1 MTANVLTVG
10 FVGLGA
16 MGGPMVERLISAGH
30 RLLVHDVSPAALA
43 QAEALG
49 ATALPSPAAVADA
62 APIVFVS
69 LPTPDVVKQVALGA
83 GGLVEGS
90 AMRIYADLSTTGA
103 RVASEVAEGLSAKGV
118 AVLDAPVS
126 GGVAGAKAGTLSVM
140 ASGDRAAFEQVRD
153 LLETIG
159 RGTIHV
165 GEEVGQGQTLK
176 LVNNLIAATVWA
188 ATAEAMVMGAKAG
201 LDPAV
206 MHAVIARSSGRSF
219 STEVFMPKAVLER
232 SFDFGFR
239 LELMRKDVRLAL
251 AEAEALG
258 TTMLTCTTAKQ
269 LYDHAYVHG
278 GEGQDVTALI
288 RLLESWGGA
297 EVSSQRRN

>member
-1 MTANVLTVG
+1 MSANHAVIG

-16 MGGPMVERLISAGH
+16 MGAPMVERLIAAGH
-30 RLLVHDVSPAALA
+30 RLLVHDVNASAVA
-43 QAEALG
+43 QAVALG
-49 ATALPSPAAVADA
+49 AVAMPSPAAVADA
-62 APIVFVS
+62 APVVFVS
-69 LPTPDVVKQVALGA
+69 LPTPDVVRQVALGA
-83 GGLVEGS
+83 SGLAEGG
-90 AMRIYADLSTTGA
+90 AMKIYADLSTTGA
-103 RVASEVAEGLSAKGV
+103 QVAQEVAAGLAARNV

-140 ASGDRAAFEQVRD
+140 ASGDRAAFETVRP

-159 RGTIHV
+159 RNTIHV
-165 GEEVGQGQTLK
+165 GDGVGQGQTLK

-206 MHAVIARSSGRSF
+206 MLSVVGKSSGRSF

-269 LYDHAYVHG
+269 LYDHALAHG
-278 GEGQDVTALI
+278 GAGQDVTALI
-288 RLLESWGGA
+288 RVLEGWGGA
-297 EVSSQRRN
+297 EVAAR

>member
-1 MTANVLTVG
+1 MTANALTVG
-10 FVGLGA
+10 FIGLGA
-16 MGGPMVERLISAGH
+16 MGGPMAERLLAAGH
-30 RLLVHDVSPAALA
+30 RLLVHDVDPAMVARA
-43 QAEALG
+43 AALG

-62 APIVFVS
+62 APVVFVS
-69 LPTPDVVKQVALGA
+69 LPTPEVVKQVALGA

-90 AMRIYADLSTTGA
+90 AMRVYADLSTTGA
-103 RVASEVAEGLSAKGV
+103 RVAQEVAAGLSPKGV

-126 GGVAGAKAGTLSVM
+126 GGVAGAQAGTLSIMV
-140 ASGDRAAFEQVRD
+140 SGDRVAFERVSD
-153 LLETIG
+153 LLQAIG
-159 RGTIHV
+159 KGTIHV
-165 GEEVGQGQTLK
+165 GEQVGQGQTLK

-206 MHAVIARSSGRSF
+206 MHAVVARSSGRSF
-219 STEVFMPKAVLER
+219 STEVFMPEAVLER
-232 SFDFGFR
+232 RFDFGFR

-269 LYDHAYVHG
+269 LYDHAHAHG
-278 GEGQDVTALI
+278 AEGQDVTALI
-288 RLLESWGGA
+288 RLLETWGGA
-297 EVSSQRRN
+297 EVSAQRRD

>member
-1 MTANVLTVG
+1 MSANVLTVG

-16 MGGPMVERLISAGH
+16 MGGPMVERLIAAGH
-30 RLLVHDVSPAALA
+30 RLLVHDVNQAALA
-43 QAEALG
+43 QAVALG
-49 ATALPSPAAVADA
+49 ATAMPSPSAVADA
-62 APIVFVS
+62 APVVFVS
-69 LPTPDVVKQVALGA
+69 LPTPDVVRQVALGA

-103 RVASEVAEGLSAKGV
+103 RVAQDVAAGLSANGV

-140 ASGDRAAFEQVRD
+140 ASGDKAAFEQVRS

-159 RGTIHV
+159 RNTIHV
-165 GEEVGQGQTLK
+165 GEGVGQGQTLK

-201 LDPAV
+201 IDPAV
-206 MHAVIARSSGRSF
+206 MHSVVAKSSGRSF

-232 SFDFGFR
+232 TFDFGFR

-269 LYDHAYVHG
+269 LYDHALAHG

-297 EVSSQRRN
+297 EVSAK

>member
-1 MTANVLTVG
+1 MSANHAVIG

-16 MGGPMVERLISAGH
+16 MGAPMVERLIGAGH
-30 RLLVHDVSPAALA
+30 RLLVHDVN
-43 QAEALG
+43 AEAVDRAVALG
-49 ATALPSPAAVADA
+49 ATAMPSAAAVADA
-62 APIVFVS
+62 APVVFVS
-69 LPTPDVVKQVALGA
+69 LPTPDVVRQVALGP

-90 AMRIYADLSTTGA
+90 AMTIYADLSTTGA
-103 RVASEVAEGLSAKGV
+103 QVAQQVAAGLARV

-140 ASGDRAAFEQVRD
+140 ASGDKAAFETIRP
-153 LLETIG
+153 LLEVIG
-159 RGTIHV
+159 RNTVHV
-165 GEEVGQGQTLK
+165 GEGVGQGQTLK

-201 LDPAV
+201 IDPAV
-206 MHAVIARSSGRSF
+206 MHAVVSKSSGRSF

-239 LELMRKDVRLAL
+239 LELMHKDVRLAL
-251 AEAEALG
+251 SEAEALG

-269 LYDHAYVHG
+269 LYDHALAHG
-278 GEGQDVTALI
+278 GRGQDVTALV
-288 RLLESWGGA
+288 RLLEEWGGA
-297 EVSSQRRN
+297 EVAAR

>member
-1 MTANVLTVG
+1 MSGNRATIG

-16 MGGPMVERLISAGH
+16 MGAPMVDRLIDAGH
-30 RLLVHDVSPAALA
+30 RLLVHDVDTTAVERAVARGAVAMPSPAALA
-43 QAEALG
+43 
-49 ATALPSPAAVADA
+49 DA
-62 APIVFVS
+62 APVVFVS
-69 LPTPDVVKQVALGA
+69 LPTPDVVRQVALGV
-83 GGLVEGS
+83 GGLVEGA

-103 RVASEVAEGLSAKGV
+103 RVAQDVAAGLATRGV

-126 GGVAGAKAGTLSVM
+126 GGAAGAKAGTLSVM
-140 ASGDRAAFEQVRD
+140 ASGDRAAFDQVRG

-159 RGTIHV
+159 RNTIHV
-165 GEEVGQGQTLK
+165 GEGVGQGQTLK

-206 MHAVIARSSGRSF
+206 MHAVVAKSSGRSF

-269 LYDHAYVHG
+269 LYDHALAQG
-278 GEGQDVTALI
+278 GEGQDVTSLI
-288 RLLESWGGA
+288 RLLECWGGA
-297 EVSSQRRN
+297 EVAAR

>member
-1 MTANVLTVG
+1 MTANHAVIG

-16 MGGPMVERLISAGH
+16 MGAPMVERLIAAGH
-30 RLLVHDVSPAALA
+30 RLVVHDVNASAVA
-43 QAEALG
+43 QAVTLG
-49 ATALPSPAAVADA
+49 AVAMPSPAAVADA
-62 APIVFVS
+62 APVVFVS
-69 LPTPDVVKQVALGA
+69 LPTPDVVRQVALGA
-83 GGLVEGS
+83 GGLAEGG
-90 AMRIYADLSTTGA
+90 AMKIYADLSTTGA
-103 RVASEVAEGLSAKGV
+103 QVAQEVAAGLAARNV

-140 ASGDRAAFEQVRD
+140 ASGDPAAFAAVRP

-159 RGTIHV
+159 RNTIHV
-165 GEEVGQGQTLK
+165 GDGVGQGQTLK

-206 MHAVIARSSGRSF
+206 MLSVVGKSSGRSF

-269 LYDHAYVHG
+269 LYDHALAHG
-278 GEGQDVTALI
+278 GAGQDVTALI
-288 RLLESWGGA
+288 RVLEDWGGA
-297 EVSSQRRN
+297 EVAVR

>member
-1 MTANVLTVG
+1 MSTTNQATIG

-16 MGGPMVERLISAGH
+16 MGAPMVERLIEAGH
-30 RLLVHDVSPAALA
+30 RLLVHDVNPAAVAHAVGLGATAMPSPAALA
-43 QAEALG
+43 
-49 ATALPSPAAVADA
+49 DA
-62 APIVFVS
+62 APVVFVS
-69 LPTPDVVKQVALGA
+69 LPTPDIVRQVALGA
-83 GGLVEGS
+83 GGLAEGG

-103 RVASEVAEGLSAKGV
+103 QVAQEVAAGLAAHGV

-140 ASGDRAAFEQVRD
+140 ASGDRAAFDQVRG

-159 RGTIHV
+159 RNTIHV
-165 GEEVGQGQTLK
+165 GEGVGQGQTLK

-206 MHAVIARSSGRSF
+206 MHAVVAKSSGRSF

-239 LELMRKDVRLAL
+239 LELMHKDVRLAL
-251 AEAEALG
+251 SEAEALG

-269 LYDHAYVHG
+269 LYDHALAHG
-278 GEGQDVTALI
+278 GRGQDVTALI

-297 EVSSQRRN
+297 EVAAR